1 MPAVPLKL
9 VSAPLISVFGS
20 SRIAAP
26 SEAFEQAHGLGTAL
40 ARAGFAVA
48 TGGYGGVMEAVSMG
62 ASEAGATVFGV
73 IARSLPGRSNVWV
86 EHELIVETWE
96 QRLFQ
101 LITLGDGYVV
111 CPGAT
116 GTLVELAVAWEMM
129 SKGLLTRRPLVALGK
144 FWRPIVEQIEAA
156 EPNARGF
163 VSLAESVPAAVAVLQ
178 EKLGERR
185 ASKALGNRE

>member
-1 MPAVPLKL
+1 M
-9 VSAPLISVFGS
+9 
-20 SRIAAP
+20 
-26 SEAFEQAHGLGTAL
+26 GTAL

-73 IARSLPGRSNVWV
+73 VARSLPGRSNPWV
-86 EHELIVETWE
+86 EHEIVVETWE
-96 QRLFQ
+96 QRLFR
-101 LITLGDGYVV
+101 LITLGDGYVA

-129 SKGLLTRRPLVALGK
+129 SKGLLTRRPLVAMGE
-144 FWRPIVEQIEAA
+144 FWRPIVEPIEAA

-163 VSLAESVPAAVAVLQ
+163 VSLAESVPAAVALLE

-185 ASKALGNRE
+185 ASKA

>member
-1 MPAVPLKL
+1 M
-9 VSAPLISVFGS
+9 
-20 SRIAAP
+20 
-26 SEAFEQAHGLGTAL
+26 GTAL

-73 IARSLPGRSNVWV
+73 VARSLPGRSNPWV
-86 EHELIVETWE
+86 EHEIVVESWE
-96 QRLFQ
+96 QRLFR
-101 LITLGDGYVV
+101 LITLGDGYVA

-129 SKGLLTRRPLVALGK
+129 SKGLLTRRPLVALGE
-144 FWRPIVEQIEAA
+144 FWRPIIVQIEAA

-163 VSLAESVPAAVAVLQ
+163 VSLAESVSGAVAVLQ
-178 EKLGERR
+178 ERLGDKR
-185 ASKALGNRE
+185 AARK